1 MANPLNTP
9 PVDPR
14 NPQELIEQIKRM
26 TNNANPRDIA
36 LQLAKQRGIPEST
49 INQMARRLGL
59 H

>member
-36 LQLAKQRGIPEST
+36 FQLAKQRGIPEST